1 MLHNLIF
8 RVHSRSEKR
17 ARGKEERV
25 LCPQGRR
32 SSRNPQNSTHVSILF
47 LGSML
52 LGNAVTFDLWMIG
65 DGFCGEKRWME

>member
-8 RVHSRSEKR
+8 IVHGLIDKL
-17 ARGKEERV
+17 EEIV
-25 LCPQGRR
+25 LFPQVRR
-32 SSRNPQNSTHVSILF
+32 SIRNPQNSTHVSILF

-52 LGNAVTFDLWMIG
+52 LGNSVTFDLWMIG